1 MKQEINEPIRI
12 GNLRTVGAIAVEV
25 ARLYRKARRKEIDVG
40 FAKTLVS
47 ILMDLRTCVE
57 AGEFEKRIA
66 QIEELVVKAYATQ
79 QSSFKP
85 RMVS

>member
-79 QSSFKP
+79 QSSVKP